1 MLHHEAKAA
10 EAFPIYTTHGK
21 DFMAWAKRLNH
32 RFENGD
38 KTLMPVQIT
47 FARMALG
54 IIPFP
59 GEQK

>member
-10 EAFPIYTTHGK
+10 EAFPVHTHYGTDYK
-21 DFMAWAKRLNH
+21 AWAKRINH

-54 IIPFP
+54 LIEAPK
-59 GEQK
+59 Q